1 VRVAV
6 LVSGTGTILEAML
19 AAQVPIGLVVADRPC
34 RGLDLSK
41 SQGVS
46 TLLVDRSDFGGFSPS
61 FDRAAYSQAL
71 ADSMKD
77 SAIDLVAMAGFGTIL
92 TEAFHVAYPG
102 RILNTHPSL
111 LPLFKGWH
119 AVDDALSAGARET
132 GCTVHVAT
140 VALDEGPIL
149 AQQSV
154 SVIEGDTAETL
165 QERIKQVERTLYP
178 ATIMAVL
185 DRLHHNL
192 PVAGE
197 N

>member
-6 LVSGTGTILEAML
+6 FVSGTGTILEAMFD
-19 AAQVPIGLVVADRPC
+19 AGVPISLVVADRPC
-34 RGLDLSK
+34 RGLTIAESH
-41 SQGVS
+41 GVEV
-46 TLLVDRSDFGGFSPS
+46 LLLERGPFGGFTPE
-61 FDRAAYSQAL
+61 FDRPRYSQAL
-71 ADSMKD
+71 ADAM
-77 SAIDLVAMAGFGTIL
+77 AGTTIDLIAMAGFGTVL
-92 TEAFHVAYPG
+92 SEEFHVAYPG

-111 LPLFKGWH
+111 LPAFKGWH
-119 AVDDALSAGARET
+119 AVQDALDAGATET

-149 AQQSV
+149 AQQAV
-154 SVIEGDTAETL
+154 SVVEGDTAETL

-192 PVAGE
+192 PIAGE

>member
-6 LVSGTGTILEAML
+6 FVSGTGTILEAMFD
-19 AAQVPIGLVVADRPC
+19 AQVPICLVVADRPC
-34 RGLDLSK
+34 RGLGIAEA
-41 SQGVS
+41 QGVA
-46 TLLVDRSDFGGFSPS
+46 TLLFDRSAFGGFSAD
-61 FDRAAYSQAL
+61 FDRPRYSHAL
-71 ADSMKD
+71 AQAMASTD
-77 SAIDLVAMAGFGTIL
+77 IDLIAMAGFGTIL
-92 TEAFHVAYPG
+92 SEEFHVAYPG

-111 LPLFKGWH
+111 LPEFKGWH
-119 AVDDALSAGARET
+119 AVQDALDAGVATT

-149 AQQSV
+149 AQQAV
-154 SVIEGDTAETL
+154 SVRSGDTAETL
-165 QERIKQVERTLYP
+165 QERIKEVERTLYP

-192 PVAGE
+192 PVTGE

>member
-6 LVSGTGTILEAML
+6 FVSGTGTILEAMFDVG
-19 AAQVPIGLVVADRPC
+19 VPICLVVADRPC
-34 RGLDLSK
+34 RGLTIAESH
-41 SQGVS
+41 GVE
-46 TLLVDRSDFGGFSPS
+46 TLLVDRGPFGGFSTS
-61 FDRAAYSQAL
+61 FDRPRYSQAL
-71 ADSMKD
+71 ADAMAGSNL
-77 SAIDLVAMAGFGTIL
+77 DLIAMAGFGTVL
-92 TEAFHVAYPG
+92 SEQFHIAYPG

-111 LPLFKGWH
+111 LPDFKGWH
-119 AVDDALSAGARET
+119 AVQDALDAQVTET

-149 AQQSV
+149 AQQAV
-154 SVIEGDTAETL
+154 SIHEGDTAETL

-185 DRLHHNL
+185 DRLNRN
-192 PVAGE
+192 VSITGE

>member
-1 VRVAV
+1 MRVAV
-6 LVSGTGTILEAML
+6 FVSGTGTILEAMFD
-19 AAQVPIGLVVADRPC
+19 AGVPISLVVADRPC
-34 RGLDLSK
+34 RGLMIAESH
-41 SQGVS
+41 GVEV
-46 TLLVDRSDFGGFSPS
+46 LLLERGPFGGFTPE
-61 FDRAAYSQAL
+61 FDRPRYSQAL
-71 ADSMKD
+71 ADAM
-77 SAIDLVAMAGFGTIL
+77 AGTTIDLIAMAGFGTVL
-92 TEAFHVAYPG
+92 SEEFHVAYPG

-111 LPLFKGWH
+111 LPAFKGWH
-119 AVDDALSAGARET
+119 AVQDALDAGATET

-149 AQQSV
+149 AQQAV
-154 SVIEGDTAETL
+154 SVAEGDTAETL

-192 PVAGE
+192 PIAGE